1 MGNQTAS
8 ASAPDGEKSFA
19 TTLEG
24 VTAQSGGD
32 SGNAAAG
39 GQHNGTQTAK
49 SVAPPEAPTINGV
62 LPLDAASASLSPTG
76 ATGLQA
82 LPVNSDSSDLPDVAD
97 IIATIARGSGQ
108 GLGTESSVNPSS
120 TNPVAGAFP
129 AVAAVGSSA
138 ATPTPTAADRADVSQ
153 DTEAT
158 LGAPT
163 PATNAGPFSPWPAG
177 LGADAT
183 IPLGP
188 SVEGDSGLH
197 IQGATIATPQLG
209 VPGAPGQQAWAPPQ
223 PNAPTNAAAHSNAAP
238 QIATGLAVDLK
249 ALATATADGDTQ
261 AGLQRDSKPAL
272 PTVTLP
278 TSLDAK
284 PSESTAGQT
293 FNATLAAT
301 STHGSPQSAREA
313 AATAAQQP
321 ARPAQA
327 APAAAQIAVHIVRA
341 MADGVSRFSV
351 QLQPA
356 ELGRV
361 EVKMEI
367 GRDGTVR
374 AIVTADRQETVDQLS
389 RDSRALERALQ
400 DAGLKADSQNLHFSL
415 RGGQNGRD
423 LSENRTSSNH
433 SGNGNAD
440 TSEVSDPAML
450 SHWSSVS
457 GSTGALDIRV

>member
-1 MGNQTAS
+1 MTSVAPDLLAPGAVARKPQAGSPMGNQTAS

-32 SGNAAAG
+32 SRNAAAG

-108 GLGTESSVNPSS
+108 GLG
-120 TNPVAGAFP
+120 
-129 AVAAVGSSA
+129 
-138 ATPTPTAADRADVSQ
+138 
-153 DTEAT
+153 
-158 LGAPT
+158 
-163 PATNAGPFSPWPAG
+163 
-177 LGADAT
+177 ADAT

-223 PNAPTNAAAHSNAAP
+223 PNAPTNAATHSNAAP

-313 AATAAQQP
+313 AATAAQRP